1 MAPVRDRSSGRGSI
15 KLELR
20 TARPVLSAD
29 DLTFIIDGLNNIRV
43 DLVSTAV
50 ELAKGS
56 EYEAAGETLGMNAE
70 VDGLILR
77 MNGLRAGV
85 INAMLA
91 DAIAT
96 EAEQEAAI
104 EASPEYIATETE
116 QEAAIEASPEHN
128 DPSFEGTIV
137 ASTDPD
143 GHVTIE
149 AFPDKCH
156 PATDHEAV
164 EEVPGL

>member
-1 MAPVRDRSSGRGSI
+1 M
-15 KLELR
+15 ELR

-77 MNGLRAGV
+77 MNGLRTGV

-96 EAEQEAAI
+96 EA
-104 EASPEYIATETE
+104 E

-156 PATDHEAV
+156 PTTDHEAV